1 MTRSGSLILGAL
13 VSSLAASP
21 VDVHRPAATGA
32 RGGPALVTGDTP
44 GLSFRLS
51 EGSEEVPG
59 ARNAAAPTTV
69 LDTRD
74 TQKVLDRLPP
84 LTEEPGDAVEFALRE
99 KSLPPP
105 RTGRMVREA
114 FPPSLTAPPPDPAE
128 AGPLHVLRH
137 APEGDVPLAPH
148 LSLTFSQPM
157 VAVTSQGEAEKIH
170 PVRLLPEPPG
180 QWRWLGTKTLL
191 FEPTGRF
198 PMATDYRVEVPAGTR
213 SAIAGV
219 LGKTETWAFS
229 TPAPTLVQSHPGRGP
244 VRRDVLLFAS
254 FDQRIDP
261 PAVLA
266 ALRLRVGSSVFRTR
280 MATAAEVEADA
291 AVKRLAAG
299 ARAGCWIAFRAED
312 MLPGDAQVAVTVG
325 PGTPSAEGPKA
336 TTKPQVWAFSTY
348 GPLRVTDHQCGW
360 QKNCPPFTPWRIT
373 FSNPIDAKAF
383 RKEMVRVEPELPG
396 LKVELYGQSM
406 IIHGRSRGRTAYR
419 VTLDPALPDEF
430 GQVLETAETLSF
442 QLTEATPS
450 LSAPGNGFVVLDPA
464 AGPRLSVYSVNQDV
478 LSVRAYAVSPA
489 DWPAFRMYM
498 QSSWRDDR
506 PTAPPGKT
514 VLSTTVQVQGGAD
527 ELVETSLDLAPALPD
542 GLGQL
547 VVVVEPTKPVKERG
561 PRPVVRTWIQA
572 TRLGLDAFA
581 DGRELLGWTSSLADG
596 KPLAGV
602 ELSLL
607 PAGPSAVT
615 VENGLASLPLPS
627 SGGGL
632 LVARKGKD
640 LAILPENTFWWGAEP
655 VWSRQEAQD
664 ALRFFVFDDRQMYRP
679 GEDVKVKGWIRLVG
693 RGPEGDVGALGG
705 AARTL
710 SYAVHDGLG
719 NEVARGVE
727 PLSPFGGFA
736 LTLKLPPTMNL
747 GRADLTLE
755 TEPRGRP
762 GSPHHHVFQV
772 QEFRRPEFEV
782 AAAASEGPHLVGGHA
797 TVTISASY
805 YAGGGLANAD
815 TSWRVASSPGAFVPP
830 NRDGFAF
837 GSWVPWW
844 EARPP
849 GEGTSRVD
857 TLPGRTD
864 AAGKHRLRIDF
875 DRADPPRPMNIR
887 AEATVMD
894 VNRQAWTSGVNLL
907 VHPSELYVGLKS
919 DRTFVQGGEPL
930 LVDAIVTD
938 LEGGAV
944 AGRTVLLRAE
954 RLDWEQEAGNWKEK
968 PVDPQDC
975 PVVSGP
981 EAARCTFR
989 TKEGGPYR
997 ITATVA
1003 DDKGRKNESQ
1013 LRLWVAGGPMPPRR
1027 EVAQESLTLVPDRKE
1042 YRAGDT
1048 ARILVLAPFSPAE
1061 GLLTLRRSGILRRER
1076 FTLTGP
1082 SHTLEIKLGEAWTPN
1097 VHVQVDLLGA
1107 APRGEAGGT
1116 VAKTARR
1123 PAFAVGHLNVPVPPL
1138 ERTLAL
1144 EVTPREKALPPG
1156 GETVL
1161 DVALHDAAGNPAA
1174 GGEVAVVVVDEAV
1187 LSLTGYRLPNPVQ
1200 VFYAPREAG
1209 VNDHHSRASVLLA
1222 RPEDVTLQMETVEVA
1237 AALPRARGGAMPVP
1251 APTPAAQALDFAR
1264 AAPEKKE
1271 APAPIRMRTD
1281 FGALAL
1287 FAPSVLTDATGRAQV
1302 RLKVPDSLTR
1312 YRVMAVAVVGGR
1324 QFGSG
1329 ESTLTSRLP
1338 LMVRPSPPRFLNF
1351 GDRFELSVLVQN
1363 QTDTPMTVDVAVR
1376 ANNADLSAGAGR
1388 RLIVA
1393 ANDRAEVRFPAAA
1406 RRAGTA
1412 RFQVGVAAGPWT
1424 DAAEFKLPV
1433 WTPATTE
1440 AFATYGQ
1447 IDQGAMTQPVKAPA
1461 GVLPQFGGLE
1471 ITTSSTA
1478 LQALTDAVLYLVAYP
1493 FECAEQ
1499 LSSRV
1504 IAVAALRDVL
1514 TAFQAQG
1521 LPPPEQMVA
1530 AVKRD
1535 LERLRTLQNE
1545 DGGFAFWRRGDE
1557 AWPYVS
1563 IHVAHALAR
1572 AREKGFEVPGDML
1585 DRSRR
1590 YLKGV
1595 EGHIPRG
1602 YGEEPRRTLIAY
1614 ALYVRHRLGDDDAP
1628 RAQRLL
1634 RESGLANLSFE
1645 AVGWLLPVL
1654 SANPGARAEVAA
1666 IRTHLA
1672 NRVTETAAAAHFAV
1686 SYGDGAHLLLYS
1698 DRRADAVVLE
1708 ALIADQP
1715 KNDLVPKLVEGLL
1728 GQRRAGR
1735 WENTQE
1741 NAFVL
1746 LALDRYFNT
1755 YEKTTPDFVA
1765 RAWLGERYA
1774 GEQIFKGRTTER
1786 HHLEI
1791 PMQVL
1796 ADGAGPADLVL
1807 DKEGPGRLYYRI
1819 GLQYAP
1825 SDLKL
1830 APADRGFT
1838 VERAYEGV
1846 DDQADVRRDTDGTW
1860 RFRAGARVRVRM
1872 TMVASARR
1880 YHVALVDPLPAGLEA
1895 LNPALATTGT
1905 LPAAPPDQVTVLGA
1919 PGLGGPGRPGMWW
1932 FWTRPWFDHQNLRDE
1947 RVEAFASLLWEGVY
1961 SYSYLARATTP
1972 GAFVVPPSKAEEMYH
1987 PETFGRSGTDRVI
2000 VE

>member
-1 MTRSGSLILGAL
+1 MTRSGTLIVGVL
-13 VSSLAASP
+13 VSSVAAGS
-21 VDVHRPAATGA
+21 VDVHPAA
-32 RGGPALVTGDTP
+32 RGPRGEPALVAGETP
-44 GLSFRLS
+44 GLTFRLS
-51 EGSEEVPG
+51 EGSEEAPG
-59 ARNAAAPTTV
+59 ARPAVAPTTV
-69 LDTRD
+69 LDARD

-84 LTEEPGDAVEFALRE
+84 LTEEPGDAVELALRE

-114 FPPSLTAPPPDPAE
+114 FPPPVTAPPPDPAE
-128 AGPLHVLRH
+128 AGPLRVLRH
-137 APEGDVPLAPH
+137 APEGEVPLAPH

-157 VAVTSQGEAEKIH
+157 VAVTSQGEAAKTR
-170 PVRLLPEPPG
+170 PVRLSPEPPG

-198 PMATDYRVEVPAGTR
+198 PMATEYRVEVPAGTR
-213 SAIAGV
+213 SAIAGA
-219 LGKTETWAFS
+219 LAKTETWIFS
-229 TPAPTLVQSHPGRGP
+229 TPAPTLVQSHPVGGP

-261 PAVLA
+261 TAVLA
-266 ALRLRVGSSVFRTR
+266 TLRLHVGGAVFRPR
-280 MATAAEVEADA
+280 MATAAEVDADPR
-291 AVKRLAAG
+291 VKRLAAD
-299 ARAGCWIAFRAED
+299 AGEGRWIAFRTEGT
-312 MLPGDAQVAVTVG
+312 LPGDAQVTVAVG
-325 PGTPSAEGPKA
+325 PGTPSEEGPKA
-336 TTKPQVWAFSTY
+336 TTKPQEWVFRTY
-348 GPLRVTDHQCGW
+348 GRLRVTDHRCGW
-360 QKNCPPFTPWRIT
+360 QKNCPPFTPWQIT

-396 LKVELYGQSM
+396 LKVELYGHLM
-406 IIHGRSRGRTAYR
+406 IIRGRSKGLGAYR
-419 VTLDPALPDEF
+419 VTLDPSLPDEF
-430 GQVLETAETLSF
+430 GQVLETAETLAF
-442 QLTEATPS
+442 QLTAAIPS

-464 AGPRLSVYSVNQDV
+464 AGPRFSVYSVNQDA
-478 LSVRAYAVSPA
+478 LSVKAYAVLPE
-489 DWPAFRMYM
+489 DWPAFRKYM

-506 PTAPPGKT
+506 PPAPPGKA
-514 VLSTTVQVQGGAD
+514 VLSTTVEVHGGAD
-527 ELVETSLDLAPALPD
+527 ELVETGLDLAPALPD
-542 GLGQL
+542 GLGQIVL
-547 VVVVEPTKPVKERG
+547 VVAPTKPMKERG
-561 PRPVVRTWIQA
+561 PWPVVRTWIQA

-581 DGRELLGWTSSLADG
+581 DDRELLGWATTLADG

-615 VENGLASLPLPS
+615 VETGVASLPLPS
-627 SGGGL
+627 SAGGL

-640 LAILPENTFWWGAEP
+640 LAILPENTFWWGAGP
-655 VWSRQEAQD
+655 GWGRLEAQD

-679 GEDVKVKGWIRLVG
+679 GEEVKVKGWIRLVG

-710 SYAVHDGLG
+710 SYALHDGLG

-727 PLSPFGGFA
+727 PLSAFGGFA

-747 GRADLTLE
+747 GPASLDLE
-755 TEPRGRP
+755 AEPKGRP
-762 GSPHHHVFQV
+762 GSPHRHVFQV

-782 AAAASEGPHLVGGHA
+782 AAAASEGPHVVGGHA
-797 TVTISASY
+797 TLTVGASY

-815 TSWRVASSPGAFVPP
+815 VSWRVVSSPGAFVPP

-844 EARPP
+844 EARTL
-849 GEGTSRVD
+849 GEGTSRVE

-875 DRADPPRPMNIR
+875 DHAAPPRPMNIR

-919 DRTFVQGGEPL
+919 DRTFVQEGEPL

-954 RLDWEQEAGNWKEK
+954 RLDWEQEAGEWKEK

-975 PVVSGP
+975 PVASDR
-981 EAARCTFR
+981 EAVRCTFR
-989 TKEGGPYR
+989 TKEGGPHR
-997 ITATVA
+997 ITATVV

-1013 LRLWVAGGPMPPRR
+1013 LRLWVAGGAMPPRR

-1042 YRAGDT
+1042 YRPGDT

-1076 FTLTGP
+1076 FRLTGS
-1082 SHTLEIKLGEAWTPN
+1082 SHTLQLKLEEAWTPN
-1097 VHVQVDLLGA
+1097 VHMQVDLVGA
-1107 APRGEAGGT
+1107 APRGDAGGT
-1116 VAKTARR
+1116 RAKHAGR
-1123 PAFAVGHLNVPVPPL
+1123 PAFAVGHLNLPVPPL

-1144 EVTPREKALPPG
+1144 EVKPREKALSPG

-1161 DVALHDAAGNPAA
+1161 DVALQDAAGKPAA
-1174 GGEVAVVVVDEAV
+1174 GAEVAVVVVDEAV
-1187 LSLTGYRLPNPVQ
+1187 LSLTGYRLPDPVQ
-1200 VFYAPREAG
+1200 VFYAPREEG
-1209 VNDHHSRASVLLA
+1209 VRDHHSRASVLLA
-1222 RPEDVTLQMETVEVA
+1222 RPEDEAPQAEMLEQ
-1237 AALPRARGGAMPVP
+1237 AALPRGAGGAMPVP
-1251 APTPAAQALDFAR
+1251 APTPAAQAPNFAK
-1264 AAPEKKE
+1264 AAREKKE
-1271 APAPIRMRTD
+1271 APVPIRMRTD
-1281 FGALAL
+1281 FSALAL

-1302 RLKVPDSLTR
+1302 PLKVPDSLTR

-1329 ESTLTSRLP
+1329 ESTLTARLP

-1351 GDRFELSVLVQN
+1351 GDRFELPVLVQN
-1363 QTDTPMTVDVAVR
+1363 QTDTPLTVDVAVR
-1376 ANNADLSAGAGR
+1376 ANNADLPAGAGR
-1388 RLIVA
+1388 RLVVA

-1406 RRAGTA
+1406 RRAGTT
-1412 RFQVGVAAGPWT
+1412 RFQVGVTAGPWT

-1514 TAFQAQG
+1514 AAFQAQG

-1545 DGGFAFWRRGDE
+1545 DGGFAFWRRGE
-1557 AWPYVS
+1557 EPWPYVS

-1572 AREKGFEVPGDML
+1572 AREKGFEVPGGML
-1585 DRSRR
+1585 DRSHQ

-1595 EGHIPRG
+1595 EGHIPRV
-1602 YGEEPRRTLIAY
+1602 YGEEARRTLIAY

-1634 RESGLANLSFE
+1634 REAGLANLSFE

-1654 SANPGARAEVAA
+1654 SADPGARADVAA

-1698 DRRADAVVLE
+1698 DRRADAVLLE

-1715 KNDLVPKLVEGLL
+1715 KNDLIPKLVEGLL
-1728 GQRRAGR
+1728 GHRRAGR

-1774 GEQIFKGRTTER
+1774 GEQTFKGRTTER

-1791 PMQVL
+1791 PMQIL
-1796 ADGAGPADLVL
+1796 AEGAGPADLVL

-1846 DDQADVRRDTDGTW
+1846 DDKADVRRDTDGTW
-1860 RFRAGARVRVRM
+1860 RLRAGARVRVRL

-1905 LPAAPPDQVTVLGA
+1905 LPAAPPDRVTVLGA

>member
-1 MTRSGSLILGAL
+1 MTRSGTLILGVLA
-13 VSSLAASP
+13 SSLTVGSAA
-21 VDVHRPAATGA
+21 VHRPAAPATLQK
-32 RGGPALVTGDTP
+32 PALVASETP
-44 GLSFRLS
+44 GPGFRLS
-51 EGSEEVPG
+51 EGTEEAAE
-59 ARNAAAPTTV
+59 ARTAVAPATL
-69 LDTRD
+69 LDAQD

-84 LTEEPGDAVEFALRE
+84 LTEEAGEAVEFALRE

-105 RTGRMVREA
+105 RTGRTVREA
-114 FPPSLTAPPPDPAE
+114 FPPLSTAPSPDPAE
-128 AGPLHVLRH
+128 AGPLRVLRR
-137 APEGDVPLAPH
+137 APEGEVPLAPH

-157 VAVTSQGEAEKIH
+157 VAVTSQGEAEKVR
-170 PVRLLPEPPG
+170 PVRLSPEPLG

-191 FEPTGRF
+191 FEPRDRF
-198 PMATDYRVEVPAGTR
+198 PMATDYQVEVPAGTR
-213 SAIAGV
+213 SATLGA
-219 LGKTETWAFS
+219 LGKAETWTFS
-229 TPAPTLVQSHPGRGP
+229 TPAPTLVRSHPVGGP

-254 FDQRIDP
+254 FDQKIDP

-266 ALRLRVGSSVFRTR
+266 TLRLRVGGAVLRSRL
-280 MATAAEVEADA
+280 ATAAEVDADPT
-291 AVKRLAAG
+291 VRRLAADAG
-299 ARAGCWIAFRAED
+299 AGRFVAFRTEGT
-312 MLPGDAQVAVTVG
+312 LPVDAQVTVAVG
-325 PGTPSAEGPKA
+325 PGTPSAEGPKV
-336 TTKPQVWAFSTY
+336 TTKPQEWAFRTY
-348 GPLRVTDHQCGW
+348 GRFRVTDHQCGW
-360 QKNCPPFTPWRIT
+360 QKNCPPFAPWQIT
-373 FSNPIDAKAF
+373 LSNPIDAKAF

-406 IIHGRSRGRTAYR
+406 IIRGQGKGLRAYR
-419 VTLDPALPDEF
+419 LTLDPSLPDQF
-430 GQVLETAETLSF
+430 GQVLETAETLAF
-442 QLTEATPS
+442 QLTAATPS
-450 LSAPGNGFVVLDPA
+450 LSAAGNGFVVLDPA
-464 AGPRLSVYSVNQDV
+464 AGPRFSVYSVNQEA
-478 LSVRAYAVSPA
+478 LSVAAYAVSPA
-489 DWPAFRMYM
+489 DWPAFQKYM

-506 PTAPPGKT
+506 PPAPPGRA
-514 VLSTTVQVQGGAD
+514 VLSTTVKVEGGAD
-527 ELVETSLDLAPALPD
+527 ELVETSLDLASALPG

-547 VVVVEPTKPVKERG
+547 VLIVEPTKPVKGPGRG
-561 PRPVVRTWIQA
+561 SVVRTWIQA

-581 DGRELLGWTSSLADG
+581 DDRELLGWASSLADG
-596 KPLAGV
+596 KPLPGV
-602 ELSLL
+602 DLSLL
-607 PAGPSAVT
+607 PSGPSAVT
-615 VENGLASLPLPS
+615 AENGLASLPLGA
-627 SGGGL
+627 GGGAL
-632 LVARKGKD
+632 LVGRKGKD
-640 LAILPENTFWWGAEP
+640 LAILPENTSWWGMESGWRRSQA
-655 VWSRQEAQD
+655 D

-679 GEDVKVKGWIRLVG
+679 GEEVKVKGWIRLVG
-693 RGPEGDVGALGG
+693 PGPEGDVGALGS
-705 AARTL
+705 AVRTV
-710 SYAVHDGLG
+710 SYVLHDRQG
-719 NEVARGVE
+719 NEVARGKE
-727 PLSPFGGFA
+727 SLSAFGGFA

-747 GRADLTLE
+747 GAADLALE
-755 TEPRGRP
+755 ADAGSRP
-762 GSPHHHVFQV
+762 GGPHHHAFQV

-782 AAAASEGPHLVGGHA
+782 AAAASEGPHVVGAHA
-797 TVTISASY
+797 TVTVSASY
-805 YAGGGLANAD
+805 YAGGGLGNANV
-815 TSWRVASSPGAFVPP
+815 SWRVASSPGAFVPP
-830 NRDGFAF
+830 NRDSFAF

-844 EARPP
+844 EAGPRG
-849 GEGTSRVD
+849 GETPR
-857 TLPGRTD
+857 LEILAGRTD
-864 AAGKHRLRIDF
+864 AGGKHRLRIDF
-875 DRADPPRPMNIR
+875 ERAAPPRPVSLR

-907 VHPSELYVGLKS
+907 VHPAELYVGLKS
-919 DRTFVQGGEPL
+919 DRTFVAGGEPL

-944 AGRTVLLRAE
+944 AGRQVLVRAE
-954 RLDWEQEAGNWKEK
+954 RLEWEQEGGDWKEK

-975 PVVSGP
+975 RVVSGP
-981 EAARCTFR
+981 EAVRCTFR

-997 ITATVA
+997 ITAAVA

-1027 EVAQESLTLVPDRKE
+1027 EVEQESITLVPDRKA

-1076 FTLTGP
+1076 FTLTGS
-1082 SHTLEIKLGEAWTPN
+1082 SHTLEIKLEEAWTPN

-1107 APRGEAGGT
+1107 APRPGAVGSR
-1116 VAKTARR
+1116 AKPAPR
-1123 PAFAVGHLNVPVPPL
+1123 PAFAVGHLNLPVPPL

-1144 EVTPREKALPPG
+1144 EVKPREKALPPG
-1156 GETVL
+1156 GETIL
-1161 DVALHDAAGNPAA
+1161 DVALHDAAGRPAA
-1174 GGEVAVVVVDEAV
+1174 GAEVAVVVVDEAV
-1187 LSLTGYRLPNPVQ
+1187 LSLTGYRLPDPLQ
-1200 VFYAPREAG
+1200 VFYASREEG
-1209 VNDHHSRASVLLA
+1209 VRDHHSRTSVLLA
-1222 RPEDVTLQMETVEVA
+1222 RPEDVMPQREMLQTAEFVA
-1237 AALPRARGGAMPVP
+1237 AGAPMPAATP
-1251 APTPAAQALDFAR
+1251 APQAPRLAG
-1264 AAPEKKE
+1264 AVPERKE
-1271 APAPIRMRTD
+1271 AAAPIRMRTD
-1281 FGALAL
+1281 FSALAL
-1287 FAPSVLTDATGRAQV
+1287 FAPSVVTDASGRAQV
-1302 RLKVPDSLTR
+1302 PLRVPDSLTR
-1312 YRVMAVAVVGGR
+1312 YRVMGVAVAGGR

-1329 ESTLTSRLP
+1329 ESTLTARLP

-1351 GDRFELSVLVQN
+1351 GDRFELPVLVQN
-1363 QTDTPMTVDVAVR
+1363 QTDTPVTVDVAVR
-1376 ANNADLSAGAGR
+1376 ALNADLPAGAGR

-1393 ANDRAEVRFPAAA
+1393 ANDRAEIRFPAAA

-1412 RFQVGVAAGPWT
+1412 RFQVGAAAGPWA

-1447 IDQGAMTQPVKAPA
+1447 IDQGAMAQPVRAPA

-1471 ITTSSTA
+1471 VTTSSTA

-1504 IAVAALRDVL
+1504 LAVAALRDVL

-1521 LPPPEQMVA
+1521 LPPPEQIGA
-1530 AVKRD
+1530 GVKRD
-1535 LERLRTLQNE
+1535 LERLRALQND

-1557 AWPYVS
+1557 PWPYVS

-1572 AREKGFEVPGDML
+1572 AREKGFEVPGEML
-1585 DRSRR
+1585 ERSRR

-1595 EGHIPRG
+1595 EGHIPRR
-1602 YGEEPRRTLIAY
+1602 YGEEARRTLIAY

-1634 RESGLANLSFE
+1634 REAGLGNLSFE

-1654 SANPGARAEVAA
+1654 SADPGAKAEVAA

-1672 NRVTETAAAAHFAV
+1672 NRVTETAAEAHFAV

-1698 DRRADAVVLE
+1698 DRRVDAILLE

-1715 KNDLVPKLVEGLL
+1715 KSDLIPKLVEGLL
-1728 GQRRAGR
+1728 GHRRAGR

-1755 YEKTTPDFVA
+1755 YEKATPDFVA

-1774 GEQIFKGRTTER
+1774 GEQSFKGRTTER
-1786 HHLEI
+1786 HHLEV

-1796 ADGAGPADLVL
+1796 AEATGPENLVL

-1825 SDLKL
+1825 ADLRL
-1830 APADRGFT
+1830 PPAERGFT
-1838 VERAYEGV
+1838 VERAYEGA
-1846 DDQADVRRDTDGTW
+1846 DDKTDVRRDPDGTW
-1860 RFRAGARVRVRM
+1860 RLRAGARVRVRL
-1872 TMVASARR
+1872 TMVSSARR
-1880 YHVALVDPLPAGLEA
+1880 FHVALVDPLPAGLEA

-1905 LPAAPPDQVTVLGA
+1905 LPPGPPEEVTVLGA

-1987 PETFGRSGTDRVI
+1987 PETFGRSGTDRVV